1 MPLDM
6 KAIAKAVEEAKK
18 ASKETKFTQS
28 LDLIVT
34 LKDIDPKKPENR
46 FVESV
51 ELPNQANKTVRVCV
65 IASGDLALRARNAK
79 ADLVVDRDELEKLGR
94 DKKAAKKIASSYDF
108 FIAEAP
114 LMPLV
119 GKTVGGQLGPR
130 GKMPTPVPPNAPID
144 SVIGRHRRLARI
156 RLRDQLSVQCRVGTV
171 DMSSEKIAENVQ
183 AVISRLEG
191 RLEKGVR
198 NFRRVALKTTMGAPS
213 KVELV

>member
-6 KAIAKAVEEAKK
+6 KAVLKAIEEAKK
-18 ASKETKFTQS
+18 ASKETRFNQS
-28 LDLIVT
+28 VDLIVT
-34 LKDIDPKKPENR
+34 LKDIDPKKPESR
-46 FVESV
+46 FVETV
-51 ELPNQANKTVRVCV
+51 ELPNQPDKTVKVCV
-65 IASGDLALRARNAK
+65 IATGDLALRARNAK
-79 ADLVVDRDELEKLGR
+79 ADLVIDRDELEKLGK

-144 SVIGRHRRLARI
+144 SVVDRHRRLVRI

-171 DMSSEKIAENVQ
+171 DMSSEKIAENVE

-191 RLEKGVR
+191 RLEKGVK
-198 NFRRVALKTTMGAPS
+198 NFKRVALKTTMGAPS
-213 KVELV
+213 NVELI